1 MWCKNQ
7 TAAVMKFRTQ
17 ILYRSLSIFI
27 IVYGHKFLWK
37 GFFFTVLTVLTA
49 E

>member
-1 MWCKNQ
+1 MWRKNQ

-37 GFFFTVLTVLTA
+37 GNWFKTLTVLTA